1 MSTVKPLKTKNTDY
15 INILVLCLCVTAVFF
30 VAWTFTGQWP
40 WKSQPYNS
48 YILQAQSWL

>member
-30 VAWTFTGQWP
+30 VA
-40 WKSQPYNS
+40 
-48 YILQAQSWL
+48 